1 MDQQINLHTYV
12 EIARRRKK
20 QMLIPAAAVFIC
32 GVLMSVLLPSIYRSS
47 ATILIETQNISKD
60 VIQTT
65 VSGYVE
71 QRLQSLSQIVLG
83 RVNLMSLIGK
93 MNLYA
98 EYKDKLTDEELVE
111 KMRKNILLEPV
122 QADVGNPNA
131 AKNVTATIAFEI
143 SFDDRDPKKAASV
156 ASELASLFLEANL
169 KTREDTAN
177 SAVDFLNKQMD
188 ELRKDIEAKEQVLST
203 FKETNLTALPELTQ
217 LNLSTMDKMDRD
229 RVYLEEQVRSLQSR
243 KAYLD
248 GQLATIDPYSGA
260 VGPDGARYLS
270 PKEEHERLRR
280 TYMTLRSA
288 LSEQHPDVIK
298 VKRQL
303 TSMGNVIAGPQD
315 VKIYADAIR
324 DKQMQLAK
332 LTETVSEKHPDAIAL
347 KNEIS
352 ALNKEMQQAQNNVQM
367 PPRALDEPT
376 NPAYIA
382 LKAQVV
388 STQLELRGVQS
399 QMSRL
404 QGMQLDYQKR
414 LEGAPKVEQEYQGML
429 RDLET
434 SKMKFRELS
443 ARLMAAR
450 ESKGLEESQIG
461 DKFSLIAPPLVPE
474 IPIKP
479 KRLLILL
486 LGFVLAIAAGV
497 GTGFLLETLDH
508 SVRTSEALAAIT
520 EAPILAVIPYIEPP
534 REESQDQRLKWR
546 PTPKAIGVGVVALLL
561 LAVHILYDPLDVIAL
576 GVIRKISTLF

>member
-1 MDQQINLHTYV
+1 MDQQINLHAYV
-12 EIARRRKK
+12 EIAKRRKK

-32 GVLMSVLLPSIYRSS
+32 GVLMAILLPSIYRSS

-83 RVNLMSLIGK
+83 RVNLMNLISK

-98 EYKDKLTDEELVE
+98 EYKDKLTDEELIE
-111 KMRKNILLEPV
+111 KMRKSILLEPV
-122 QADVGNPNA
+122 PADVGNPN

-177 SAVDFLNKQMD
+177 SAVDFLNKQME

-229 RVYLEEQVRSLQSR
+229 RVSLEEQIRSLQSR
-243 KAYLD
+243 KSYLD

-288 LSEQHPDVIK
+288 LSEQHPDVVK

-324 DKQMQLAK
+324 DKQVQLAK
-332 LTETVSEKHPDAIAL
+332 LTETVSEKHPDVIAL

-352 ALNKEMQQAQNNVQM
+352 ALNKEMQQAQTNVQM
-367 PPRALDEPT
+367 PPRALDEPS

-404 QGMQLDYQKR
+404 NSMQLDYQKR

-474 IPIKP
+474 KPIKP
-479 KRLLILL
+479 KRKLILL
-486 LGFVLAIAAGV
+486 LGFVLAIAVGA
-497 GTGFLLETLDH
+497 GTGLLLETLDH
-508 SVRTSEALAAIT
+508 S
-520 EAPILAVIPYIEPP
+520 
-534 REESQDQRLKWR
+534 
-546 PTPKAIGVGVVALLL
+546 
-561 LAVHILYDPLDVIAL
+561 
-576 GVIRKISTLF
+576 

>member
-1 MDQQINLHTYV
+1 MDQQINLHAYV
-12 EIARRRKK
+12 EIAKRRKK

-32 GVLMSVLLPSIYRSS
+32 GVLMAILLPSIYRSS

-83 RVNLMSLIGK
+83 RVNLMNLISK

-98 EYKDKLTDEELVE
+98 EYKDKLTDEELIE
-111 KMRKNILLEPV
+111 KMRKSILLEPV
-122 QADVGNPNA
+122 QADVGNPN

-177 SAVDFLNKQMD
+177 SAVDFLNKQME

-229 RVYLEEQVRSLQSR
+229 RVSLEEQIRSLQSR

-288 LSEQHPDVIK
+288 LSEQHPDVVK

-324 DKQMQLAK
+324 DKQMRLAK
-332 LTETVSEKHPDAIAL
+332 LTETVSEKHPDVIAL

-352 ALNKEMQQAQNNVQM
+352 ALSKEMQQAQTNVQM

-404 QGMQLDYQKR
+404 QSMQLDYQKR

-443 ARLMAAR
+443 GRLMAAR

-474 IPIKP
+474 KPIKP
-479 KRLLILL
+479 KRKLIFL
-486 LGFVLAIAAGV
+486 LGFVLAIAVGA
-497 GTGFLLETLDH
+497 GTGLLLETLDH
-508 SVRTSEALAAIT
+508 SVRTPEALAAIT

-561 LAVHILYDPLDVIAL
+561 LAVHILYDPLDVIVL
-576 GVIRKISTLF
+576 GVIRKITTLF